1 MDQTSQSTG
10 SRTKK
15 ILWLI
20 IAIGIVVVI
29 LAVVFGQRASRRKAD
44 IYEAVFLDNN
54 QVYFGKL
61 SELRGDFIKL
71 TDIYYLRAGT
81 VQKGEAGELPSQVD
95 LIKLGSELHGP
106 RDEMIINREH
116 VIFYEEIGDQ
126 SEIRKLIR
134 KDKGE

>member
-61 SELRGDFIKL
+61 S
-71 TDIYYLRAGT
+71 
-81 VQKGEAGELPSQVD
+81 GEAGELPSQVD

>member
-1 MDQTSQSTG
+1 MRIKTFNV
-10 SRTKK
+10 R
-15 ILWLI
+15 
-20 IAIGIVVVI
+20 
-29 LAVVFGQRASRRKAD
+29 
-44 IYEAVFLDNN
+44 
-54 QVYFGKL
+54 
-61 SELRGDFIKL
+61 RGDFIKL